1 MFTGL
6 VEAMGSI
13 ERVEPRPL
21 GRRLRIQTTIVE
33 GEARPGDSIAVN
45 GCCLTAVATDRAG
58 FEVETV
64 AETLARTTLGSLA
77 AGDLVNLERRS
88 LSSGT
93 EGQPRGGP
101 GGALSGA
108 ADRGRRAHAEDV
120 MTIVNGRSRRGI
132 SAPDRAGRARP
143 RRRRGLLLTVS
154 EAVRRIRAGRMI

>member
-77 AGDLVNLERRS
+77 AGDLVNLEVDLVARYLAR
-88 LSSGT
+88 LIEDAGLT
-93 EGQPRGGP
+93 PRT
-101 GGALSGA
+101 S
-108 ADRGRRAHAEDV
+108 
-120 MTIVNGRSRRGI
+120 
-132 SAPDRAGRARP
+132 
-143 RRRRGLLLTVS
+143 
-154 EAVRRIRAGRMI
+154 